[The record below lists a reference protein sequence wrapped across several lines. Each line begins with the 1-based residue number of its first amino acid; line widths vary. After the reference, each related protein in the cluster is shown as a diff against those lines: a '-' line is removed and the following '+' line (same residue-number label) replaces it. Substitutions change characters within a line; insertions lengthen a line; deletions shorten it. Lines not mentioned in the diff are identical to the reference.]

1 MSAIQTFRHYR
12 ISQDPTGGAVE
23 VWRSGSEVVCVAV
36 DTLRQVFVELHVGIA
51 DPTQAREL
59 KPFQQIATQ
68 AGQIRQRHFLS
79 ILDSGEDEGA
89 NYYVTEFVDGERL
102 DSYLAR
108 CNPLP
113 PWLALEIL
121 GQLTNGMLPL
131 AQQPALLASLDLFN
145 STIQQLGEAPEDLLC
160 KIADL
165 ALTVQPK
172 PADLVLSTSTQRV
185 LVDAARLLF
194 YMLTGNMP
202 QAAPQAADLG
212 ALAPEVSFLLTA
224 IGTPGHPHHPAGL
237 EQLRNLVERCQ
248 RDLAGDP
255 GGARPDKLS
264 LSLRPR
270 LPLQS
275 HYLSPTTVSEIV
287 SGDFTVDPKP
297 FDAALPYRHAAITR
311 STRVP
316 ATIQLLPPDRLMPR
330 DYSRSLR
337 TAVQRINGLDHPN
350 LLRVVAFPDAEQPEI
365 YLEEATG
372 KYHLASVL
380 RLKGGFDA
388 QECTLILEQLL
399 EAQRQAEG
407 CGLTPVI
414 RSLGQIYFQFT
425 DPLGENQLP
434 SEAELSRLP
443 LSQWPA
449 FRLRVRTYPT
459 ALNLCQP
466 ERFLLERLLPPGHPG
481 VDTIPAQ
488 KSSSLL
494 TPFSTRDMALLTAIF
509 TAGRAELSE
518 KLRHHIFDHLRTRK
532 GGHQPTPKEFVDR
545 LAAMSGRALVTKTS
559 PKKTASKK
567 KAPAQD
573 ELALP
578 FDDTAPGFLSGPH
591 EPNFLED
598 TPGNLTL
605 GRESASYAPPT
616 SAAPGFAEMLFG
628 GQLTP
633 EPDEGPGVHPSTIFQ
648 AGPLDPPISGER
660 NFLDGPFGA
669 HQPEPEVY
677 DFSEEPTK
685 QSKRGFML
693 FLLVILV
700 AALVA
705 GIMAHFTGRAFWLH
719 K

>member
-12 ISQDPTGGAVE
+12 ISQDPAGGAVE

-36 DTLRQVFVELHVGIA
+36 DTLRQVLVELHVGIA

-59 KPFQQIATQ
+59 KPFIQIATQ
-68 AGQIRQRHFLS
+68 AGQIRHRHFLS

-121 GQLTNGMLPL
+121 AQLTDGMVPL
-131 AQQPALLASLDLFN
+131 AQQPALLAALDVFN
-145 STIQQLGEAPEDLLC
+145 STIQQMGETPEDILC

-165 ALTVQPK
+165 ALTAQPK
-172 PADLVLSTSTQRV
+172 PADLVLSTATQR
-185 LVDAARLLF
+185 LIVDSARLLF

-202 QAAPQAADLG
+202 QAAPTAADLSH
-212 ALAPEVSFLLTA
+212 LVPEVNFLLTA
-224 IGTPGHPHHPAGL
+224 IGTPGHPHHPSSL

-248 RDLAGDP
+248 RDLTSES

-275 HYLSPTTVSEIV
+275 HYLSPTTVSELV
-287 SGDFTVDPKP
+287 SGDFTLDPKP
-297 FDAALPYRHAAITR
+297 FDAASPYRHAAITR
-311 STRVP
+311 STRIPV
-316 ATIQLLPPDRLMPR
+316 TIQLLPPDRLMPR
-330 DYSRSLR
+330 DYARSLR

-350 LLRVVAFPDAEQPEI
+350 LLRVVAFPDAEQPELYI
-365 YLEEATG
+365 EEATG

-380 RLKGGFDA
+380 KMKGGFDA

-399 EAQRQAEG
+399 EAHRQAEG

-414 RSLGQIYFQFT
+414 RSLSQIYLHFT
-425 DPLGENQLP
+425 DPLGESQLP

-443 LSQWPA
+443 LGQWPA
-449 FRLRVRTYPT
+449 FRLRMRTYPT

-481 VDTIPAQ
+481 ADTVPTQ

-532 GGHQPTPKEFVDR
+532 GSHQPTPKDFVDR
-545 LAAMSGRALVTKTS
+545 LAAMSGRTLVTKTT
-559 PKKTASKK
+559 PKKSAKK
-567 KAPAQD
+567 KVVDQD

-578 FDDTAPGFLSGPH
+578 FDDSAPGFLSGPR
-591 EPNFLED
+591 EPNLLED
-598 TPGNLTL
+598 TPGSLAL
-605 GRESASYAPPT
+605 GRDSSGYAPST
-616 SAAPGFAEMLFG
+616 STAPGFAEMLFG
-628 GQLTP
+628 GQLAA

-648 AGPLDPPISGER
+648 AGPLEPPVAGER
-660 NFLDGPFGA
+660 NFLDGPLGQQYEEAENYNF
-669 HQPEPEVY
+669 PTEPA
-677 DFSEEPTK
+677 K
-685 QSKRGFML
+685 KRNNGIML
-693 FLLVILV
+693 ILLVILV

-705 GIMAHFTGRAFWLH
+705 GVMAHFTGRAFWLT